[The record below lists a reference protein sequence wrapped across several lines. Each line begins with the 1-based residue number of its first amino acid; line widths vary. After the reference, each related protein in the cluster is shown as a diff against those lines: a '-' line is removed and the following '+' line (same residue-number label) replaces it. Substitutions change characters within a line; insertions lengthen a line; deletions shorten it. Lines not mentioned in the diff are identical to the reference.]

1 MIYIFITCP
10 SKKEAREIL
19 EKLLNERLIACG
31 SIFPEVESHYIWNG
45 KIESSLEA
53 KMILKTTQELFNKI
67 EKLVELHCSYK
78 ICEIAAVDT
87 LLVSKEYKNWMEQ
100 VLL

>member
-31 SIFPEVESHYIWNG
+31 SIFPEVECHYIWNG
-45 KIESSLEA
+45 KIQSSLEA
-53 KMILKTTQELFNKI
+53 KMILKTTKEFFNKI

-78 ICEIAAVDT
+78 ICEMAAVDT

>member
-1 MIYIFITCP
+1 MTCP

-87 LLVSKEYKNWMEQ
+87 LLVSKEYKNWMEG

>member
-10 SKKEAREIL
+10 NKNEAREIL
-19 EKLLNERLIACG
+19 QSLLNERLVACG
-31 SIFPEVESHYIWNG
+31 SIFPDVESHYIWNG

-53 KMILKTTQELFNKI
+53 KMILKTTKEFFNKI

-78 ICEIAAVDT
+78 ICEMAAVDT
-87 LLVSKEYKNWMEQ
+87 LLVSNEYKNWMEQ